1 MAQFSE
7 SEIDAAKRR
16 VWEMQNRASR
26 YTSKSESANIPPVSF
41 QTQSKAERE
50 EPEKSESQKSET
62 DAAQESS
69 KDNAEKDKSFGIILA
84 LILLLSKEG
93 ADNTLILALLYLLL

>member
-16 VWEMQNRASR
+16 VWEMRNRASR
-26 YTSKSESANIPPVSF
+26 YTSNYAKNDSADAAPIPV
-41 QTQSKAERE
+41 QTENKTEKKEQEKTETDKAE
-50 EPEKSESQKSET
+50 KSSE
-62 DAAQESS
+62 DSV
-69 KDNAEKDKSFGIILA
+69 EKDKSFGIILA